1 MKYVESLKPI
11 EPYLVGEL
19 PLLKKAYTIQVVLL
33 RQTHDLSIFR
43 TEATGELNIV
53 TLPHS
58 ASDDSPELK
67 IVMYGSKQ
75 KAPETRQYVNLV
87 RTLAQDMGVELDE
100 DQRDC
105 ALKDRLCMKCPRC
118 ALFGAVSL
126 EERWNIKH
134 RVDYNSAYS
143 LENYEDYSEVL
154 TWNAVETPTQ
164 STGRALGKTETT
176 TPLVNFPSIVTLTS
190 VTEAELIMFLK
201 TLLTCKSYGAETRI
215 RGEMSNYLLGIV
227 GGYEELLTPL
237 ELNLEL
243 NAREWRHNPEKA
255 VKETLE
261 AYREYAAFRTK
272 VRIVTGEEL
281 KTLTN
286 DLQEF
291 EPTEEF
297 LQEMYEQAK
306 NLQTRIEEYE
316 RG

>member
-1 MKYVESLKPI
+1 
-11 EPYLVGEL
+11 
-19 PLLKKAYTIQVVLL
+19 
-33 RQTHDLSIFR
+33 
-43 TEATGELNIV
+43 
-53 TLPHS
+53 
-58 ASDDSPELK
+58 
-67 IVMYGSKQ
+67 
-75 KAPETRQYVNLV
+75 
-87 RTLAQDMGVELDE
+87 
-100 DQRDC
+100 
-105 ALKDRLCMKCPRC
+105 
-118 ALFGAVSL
+118 
-126 EERWNIKH
+126 WNIKH

-272 VRIVTGEEL
+272 
-281 KTLTN
+281 
-286 DLQEF
+286 
-291 EPTEEF
+291 
-297 LQEMYEQAK
+297 
-306 NLQTRIEEYE
+306 
-316 RG
+316 